1 MNAFTPLLILGAL
14 LMMCDSGCASDLS
27 SERAGE
33 VDSPVKAFVQYGLD
47 RRTEAYLV
55 CVHHAETTGGSKN
68 EVEIHATVVDSIK
81 GKKHVGERFAFRRGS
96 DSGVWNLVRLKG
108 DLFYV
113 FLDEDADGRLF
124 VDAQDPQALW
134 GYSIELHRIVEKY
147 RRKS

>member
-1 MNAFTPLLILGAL
+1 MKAFTPLIIFGAL
-14 LMMCDSGCASDLS
+14 AIWGSGCASDLS

-47 RRTEAYLV
+47 RRSEAYLV
-55 CVHHAETTGGSKN
+55 CVYQAETTGGSKS
-68 EVEIHATVVDSIK
+68 EVEIHATVVDCIK
-81 GKKHVGERFAFRRGS
+81 GKKRVGERFSFRRGS
-96 DSGVWNLVRLKG
+96 DSGAWDLARLRG

-134 GYSIELHRIVEKY
+134 RYSAELHRIVAKY
-147 RRKS
+147 RRKG